1 MVALKGADIDRFV
14 ARPDPARPV
23 VLVFGPD
30 AGLVRERT
38 EALVR
43 ASVDD
48 PKDPFQLAR
57 LDGDELAGEPT
68 RLVEEAN
75 TIPLFGGRRA
85 VWVKVGSRSIVPAVE
100 ALLVAAAP
108 DCRIVIEAGDL
119 RRNAPLRVLCERAR
133 NAAALPCYEDD
144 EKTLARLIDA
154 ELREAGLTIAPEARA
169 ALLPLL
175 GGDRLASRSEITK
188 LALYARGRDR
198 VELDDIMAVVAD
210 ASALA
215 LDALLDAAFGG
226 KTADVE
232 FQFAKARTAG
242 TAPSTIL
249 AAAIR
254 HVASLHRA
262 RLTIDAGQSAGGAA
276 EEMRVHFSRKAAV
289 EAALRAW
296 STPRLSRAMSQ
307 LAEAALESRRQHA
320 RADVSEPIAQRAL
333 LSLAV
338 QARTKAS

>member
-1 MVALKGADIDRFV
+1 LIC
-14 ARPDPARPV
+14 
-23 VLVFGPD
+23 GPD
-30 AGLVRERT
+30 AGLVHERA
-38 EALVR
+38 EKIIN

-48 PKDPFQLAR
+48 PNDPFALVRIEGDALAS
-57 LDGDELAGEPT
+57 EPS
-68 RLVEEAN
+68 RLVEEAH
-75 TIPLFGGRRA
+75 TVPLFGGRRA
-85 VWVKVGSRSIVPAVE
+85 VWVKVGSRNIVPAVE
-100 ALLVAAAP
+100 ALLAAAAP
-108 DCRIVIEAGDL
+108 DCRVVIEAGDL
-119 RRNAPLRVLCERAR
+119 RRNAPLRVLCERAK

-144 EKTLARLIDA
+144 ERTLERLIDA
-154 ELREAGLTIAPEARA
+154 ELRESGLAIAPEARA

-198 VELDDIMAVVAD
+198 VELDDIMAVVSD

-215 LDALLDAAFGG
+215 LDALLDAAFAG

-242 TAPSTIL
+242 TAPSAIL

-262 RLTIDAGQSAGGAA
+262 RLTIDAGQSASGAA
-276 EEMRVHFSRKAAV
+276 EEMRVHFSRKPLV
-289 EAALRAW
+289 ESALRAW
-296 STPRLSRAMSQ
+296 TTVRLARAMSL

>member
-1 MVALKGADIDRFV
+1 MVALKSHQVDAFV
-14 ARPDPARPV
+14 AKPAQPV

-30 AGLVRERT
+30 SGLVRERA
-38 EALVR
+38 EALIR

-48 PKDPFQLAR
+48 VNDPFSLAR
-57 LDGDELAGEPT
+57 LDGDDLAAEPS

-75 TIPLFGGRRA
+75 TVPLFGGRRA
-85 VWVKVGSRSIVPAVE
+85 VWVKVGSRNVAPAVE
-100 ALLVAAAP
+100 ALLAATSP
-108 DCRIVIEAGDL
+108 DCRVVIEAGDL
-119 RRNAPLRVLCERAR
+119 RRNAPLRVLCERAK

-144 EKTLARLIDA
+144 EKTLDRLIDA
-154 ELREAGLTIAPEARA
+154 ELRESGLTIAPEARS

-175 GGDRLASRSEITK
+175 GGDRLASRSEIAK
-188 LALYARGRDR
+188 LALYARGGDR
-198 VELDDIMAVVAD
+198 IELDDVIAVSAD

-215 LDALLDAAFGG
+215 LDALLDAAFAG
-226 KTADVE
+226 KTAEVE

-242 TAPSTIL
+242 TAPSAIL

-262 RLTIDAGQSAGGAA
+262 HLAIDAGQSATGAA
-276 EEMRVHFSRKAAV
+276 EEMRLHFSRKPAV

-296 STPRLSRAMSQ
+296 TTPRLTRAMSQ
-307 LAEAALESRRQHA
+307 LAEAALDARRQQA

>member
-1 MVALKGADIDRFV
+1 MVALKSNQVDAFV
-14 ARPDPARPV
+14 AKPAQPV

-30 AGLVRERT
+30 AGLVRERA
-38 EALVR
+38 EALIR

-48 PKDPFQLAR
+48 VNDPFSLAR
-57 LDGDELAGEPT
+57 LDGDDLAAEPS

-75 TIPLFGGRRA
+75 TVPLFGGRRA
-85 VWVKVGSRSIVPAVE
+85 VWVKVGSRNIAPAVE
-100 ALLVAAAP
+100 ALIAATSP
-108 DCRIVIEAGDL
+108 DCRVVIEAGDL
-119 RRNAPLRVLCERAR
+119 RRNAPVRVLCERAR

-144 EKTLARLIDA
+144 QKTLDRLIET
-154 ELREAGLTIAPEARA
+154 ELRESDLTIAPEARA

-175 GGDRLASRSEITK
+175 GGDRLASRSEIAK
-188 LALYARGRDR
+188 LALYVRGRDR
-198 VELDDIMAVVAD
+198 IELDDVIAVSAD

-215 LDALLDAAFGG
+215 LDALLDAAFAG

-242 TAPSTIL
+242 TAPSAIL

-262 RLTIDAGQSAGGAA
+262 RLAVDAGQSATGAA
-276 EEMRVHFSRKAAV
+276 EEMRLHFSRKPMV

-296 STPRLSRAMSQ
+296 TTPRLTRAMGQ
-307 LAEAALESRRQHA
+307 LAEAALETRRQHA

-338 QARTKAS
+338 QARTRA